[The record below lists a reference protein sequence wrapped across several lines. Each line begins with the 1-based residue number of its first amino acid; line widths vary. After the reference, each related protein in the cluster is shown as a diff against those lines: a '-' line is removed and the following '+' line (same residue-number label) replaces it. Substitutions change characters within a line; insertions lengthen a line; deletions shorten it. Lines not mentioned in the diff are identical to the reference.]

1 MSGEDD
7 YESLREG
14 ASLGTVMVAGAIAGI
29 MEHCVMFPVDCVKT
43 RMQALACDK
52 TKFKSSS
59 ISANLINIMKTE
71 GLFRPL
77 KGVQPLVLGAG
88 PAHAVYFACYEHI
101 KSVMTPVA
109 QKSVLHE
116 FVVQGAAGSAATV
129 LHDAVMTPADGQCWA
144 PGCVL
149 CNCLILL
156 QL

>member
-14 ASLGTVMVAGAIAGI
+14 ASLSTVMTAGAIAGV
-29 MEHCVMFPVDCVKT
+29 MEHCIMFPVDCVKT

-52 TKFKSSS
+52 TKFKSTS

-88 PAHAVYFACYEHI
+88 PAHAVYFACYEHL
-101 KSVMTPVA
+101 KSEMTPMAQRSILPETVVHGVA
-109 QKSVLHE
+109 
-116 FVVQGAAGSAATV
+116 GAAATV
-129 LHDAVMTPADGQCWA
+129 LHDAVMTPADGE
-144 PGCVL
+144 
-149 CNCLILL
+149 
-156 QL
+156 

>member
-14 ASLGTVMVAGAIAGI
+14 ASIGTVMTAGAIAGI

-52 TKFKSSS
+52 TKFRSSS
-59 ISANLINIMKTE
+59 IFANLINIAKTE

-77 KGVQPLVLGAG
+77 KGVQPLMLGAG

-101 KSVMTPVA
+101 KTVMTPVA
-109 QKSVLHE
+109 QQSLLPE
-116 FVVQGAAGSAATV
+116 TVVHGVAGAAATV
-129 LHDAVMTPADGQCWA
+129 FHDAVMTPADGEC
-144 PGCVL
+144 
-149 CNCLILL
+149 
-156 QL
+156 

>member
-14 ASLGTVMVAGAIAGI
+14 ASLGTVMTAGAIAGV
-29 MEHCVMFPVDCVKT
+29 MEHCIMFPVDCVKT

-88 PAHAVYFACYEHI
+88 PAHAVYFACYENI
-101 KSVMTPVA
+101 KSLSPSSPV
-109 QKSVLHE
+109 VHG
-116 FVVQGAAGSAATV
+116 VAGVAATV
-129 LHDAVMTPADGQCWA
+129 LHDAVMTPADGE
-144 PGCVL
+144 
-149 CNCLILL
+149 
-156 QL
+156 